1 MNKLLKV
8 ASIPFFILPSL
19 LMADDS
25 ETDRFTHELYT
36 QEEVKKVKV
45 SKTMETINK
54 EIESS
59 PSAAGATSE
68 KPDAFESIY
77 GVNIDDAY

>member
-8 ASIPFFILPSL
+8 ASIPFFLLPSL

-25 ETDRFTHELYT
+25 ETDRFTHELY
-36 QEEVKKVKV
+36 QEEVKEV
-45 SKTMETINK
+45 SETKSMDAITK
-54 EIESS
+54 EIEEN
-59 PSAAGATSE
+59 PTAAGLASE